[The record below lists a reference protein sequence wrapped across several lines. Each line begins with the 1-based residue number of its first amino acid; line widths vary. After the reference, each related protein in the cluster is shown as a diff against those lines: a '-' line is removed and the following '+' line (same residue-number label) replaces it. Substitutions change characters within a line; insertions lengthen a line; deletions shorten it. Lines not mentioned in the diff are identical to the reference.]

1 MIKIRTFA
9 PLMGLLLVAACTDD
23 LTIEDFNNSGLEE
36 LINNPSRTSIG
47 SAATGL
53 LITGRDEFD
62 DRNGYVSLLG
72 ILGRESYNFDGS
84 DPRFITEMLEGDLN
98 PSSPAFGGNLWGER
112 YSNIRTGAIIIDA
125 LDVLATDPTSSDL
138 TPLSMTAEEKAATSG
153 YVKTIQAFELLIVIN
168 THDANGAV
176 IDVPSDPTADPGPI
190 VSKAEVFARIE
201 QLLDDAA
208 ADLDNAGSSFPFV
221 LSSGFSG
228 FDTPQTF
235 RGFNRALAARVDVYT
250 DDFMGALT
258 NLAESFIDDSEPLD
272 ADLGVYHVFGSTPG
286 DEPNSLFDP
295 GDTPDIVAHR
305 SLLADAQ
312 TNSMGELDLRADTA
326 EDRQGKLRNIDSQ
339 TQLDITTD
347 LAFRIYTELTSPI
360 PLIRNEELILLRAE
374 ANFRLGALA
383 AAISDINL
391 IRTNSGGL
399 DARTDLNATNFEDEL
414 VYNRRYSLMF
424 EGGHRWID
432 TRRLGRLADLPLD
445 TPNSQINAAFPIPE
459 AECLARGLDST
470 LGGPC
475 Q

>member
-1 MIKIRTFA
+1 MIKIRTLA
-9 PLMGLLLVAACTDD
+9 PLLGLLLVTACADD
-23 LTIEDFNNSGLEE
+23 LMIEDFNNAGLEE
-36 LINNPSRTSIG
+36 LINNPTRTSIG
-47 SAATGL
+47 AAARGL

-84 DPRFITEMLEGDLN
+84 DPRFITEMVEGDLN

-112 YSNIRTGAIIIDA
+112 YSNIRTGAIILDA
-125 LDVLATDPTSSDL
+125 LDVLATDPASSEL
-138 TPLSMTAEEKAATSG
+138 TPLSMTAGEKAATSG

-168 THDANGAV
+168 THDVNGAV

-190 VSKAEVFARIE
+190 VSKAEVLARIE

-208 ADLDNAGSSFPFV
+208 ADLDNGSSFPFV

-228 FDTPQTF
+228 FDTPSTF
-235 RGFNRALAARVDVYT
+235 RGFNRGLAARVDVYT

-258 NLAESFIDDSEPLD
+258 NLGESFIDEAAPLT
-272 ADLGVYHVFGSTPG
+272 LGVYHVFGSTSG
-286 DEPNSLFDP
+286 DEPNDLFDP
-295 GDTPDIVAHR
+295 GSSPDIVAHP
-305 SLLADAQ
+305 SLLTDAQ
-312 TNSMGELDLRADTA
+312 MNLAGELDLRA
-326 EDRQGKLRNIDSQ
+326 QNKLRSTDSQ
-339 TQLDITTD
+339 TQLGLTTD
-347 LAFRIYTELTSPI
+347 LAFNIYTELTSPI
-360 PLIRNEELILLRAE
+360 PFIRNEELILLRAE

-383 AAISDINL
+383 LAITDINL
-391 IRTNSGGL
+391 IRTTSGGL

-432 TRRLGRLADLPLD
+432 ARRLGRLADLPLD
-445 TPNSQINAAFPIPE
+445 TPNSQISTAFPIPE